1 MKLLIINSVCG
12 TGSTGRIAAKIAEEY
27 EAKGWEVRF
36 GYGREAYVPEDIAEK
51 AVGVNEDIAVV
62 VDELKAL

>member
-1 MKLLIINSVCG
+1 MRTDIPAFYFNQRSGQDALVFLPVHCIELLE
-12 TGSTGRIAAKIAEEY
+12 KF
-27 EAKGWEVRF
+27 KG
-36 GYGREAYVPEDIAEK
+36 EAYVPEDIAEK

>member
-1 MKLLIINSVCG
+1 
-12 TGSTGRIAAKIAEEY
+12 
-27 EAKGWEVRF
+27 
-36 GYGREAYVPEDIAEK
+36 VPEDIAEK